1 MGSDVLAFEEYEEE
15 IPEDF
20 TPGQPATEALIKELD
35 IERLGGFF
43 TTLENVR
50 SESPERLIAARDTKA
65 VITWRDGIAELT
77 SIGGMFRDGKAEQLF
92 QQALSTAG
100 SGGELSAMAYKPSR
114 AEVEVALAHPEAP
127 VIQGCQ
133 PQEFFAECERL
144 KESIHID
151 SLAKEKYTAQVQP
164 AMSRNEII
172 FAEWD
177 RADAVASIH
186 KHNQQQRLKEQ
197 EQESEEAAHRR
208 RLMIYRSVERNIIE
222 GRRLAVKINREA
234 TAAFHMCEYLDGDY
248 ERMREQIL
256 HRAEECG
263 HEPTDNLQYA
273 VELIRKTQR
282 EEQITYLKYEDFEPA
297 DIESPESAVAAR
309 YGRDYQEIAG
319 NHVDKTVDPTDEFF

>member
-1 MGSDVLAFEEYEEE
+1 MGSDVLVFEEDEEE

-20 TPGQPATEALIKELD
+20 TPGQPATEALIKELG

-50 SESPERLIAARDTKA
+50 SESPERLIAARDPKA
-65 VITWRDGIAELT
+65 VVAWRDGIAELT
-77 SIGGMFRDGKAEQLF
+77 SIGGMFRDGKAEQRF

-100 SGGELSAMAYKPSR
+100 SDGELSAMDYKPSR
-114 AEVEVALAHPEAP
+114 AELEAALAHPEAP

-133 PQEFFAECERL
+133 PQEFFAECDRL
-144 KESIHID
+144 KKSIHID

-164 AMSRNEII
+164 AMSRNEVI

-186 KHNQQQRLKEQ
+186 KHDQQQRLKEQ
-197 EQESEEAAHRR
+197 EQESEEAARRR
-208 RLMIYRSVERNIIE
+208 RLKIYQSVERNIIE

-234 TAAFHMCEYLDGDY
+234 TAAFHMCEYLDEVY
-248 ERMREQIL
+248 ETMRGQIL

-263 HEPTDNLQYA
+263 HEPTDNLQHA
-273 VELIRKTQR
+273 VELIRRTQR
-282 EEQITYLKYEDFEPA
+282 EEQITYLKYENFESA

-309 YGRDYQEIAG
+309 YGRDYQETAG
-319 NHVDKTVDPTDEFF
+319 NHVDMTVDPTDEFF